1 MIKIIINADD
11 FGANKIINNE
21 IKRFIKNGLISSAT
35 IMANGLDFNGVEK
48 IVRLHPEISFG
59 VHLNLVEFSSLT
71 KSAVFRKYGL
81 TDSNDNFVYQK
92 IFDLRFTDELL
103 HAIKLELRAQIQK
116 VKDAG
121 IPISHFDGHQHC
133 HSIYEIYPII
143 FQLMK
148 EFKINKIR
156 RKILPVSPFNH
167 LMNFFHKMKSGINTE
182 IVTQYDTKKRNPPKN
197 IFNYIK
203 RYMQAIIWN
212 IKANKEYKLTDSFY
226 SYEQFCRF
234 VKNKKVIN
242 KTIELMCH
250 PGLDEFNIES
260 KSLEKKELNKY
271 LDSYKLISYLDI

>member
-11 FGANKIINNE
+11 LGANKIINNE
-21 IKRFIKNGLISSAT
+21 IERFIKNGLISSAT

-59 VHLNLVEFSSLT
+59 AHLNLVEFSSLT

-81 TDSNDNFVYQK
+81 TDSNDNFIYQK

-116 VKDAG
+116 IKDSG
-121 IPISHFDGHQHC
+121 INISHFDGHQHC

-143 FQLMK
+143 IQLTK

-156 RKILPVSPFNH
+156 RKIPPVSPFKHILNIFY
-167 LMNFFHKMKSGINTE
+167 NKQSGSNIE
-182 IVTQYDTKKRNPPKN
+182 VVSQYDNKKKSRKT
-197 IFNYIK
+197 ILNYVK
-203 RYMQAIIWN
+203 RYVQAVIWN
-212 IKANKEYKLTDSFY
+212 FNASKEFKLTDSFY
-226 SYEQFCRF
+226 SYKQFCRLA
-234 VKNKKVIN
+234 KNKKVVN

-260 KSLEKKELNKY
+260 KSLERNELDNY
-271 LDSYKLISYLDI
+271 IDSYILISYLDI